1 MQPIDERKEWNLTS
15 SQNENVKKDV
25 ERLLSS
31 FDESQDRKI
40 EFYQTDLTIK
50 KIRKKKNSCA
60 EILHGNS
67 SF

>member
-31 FDESQDRKI
+31 LMNCKI
-40 EFYQTDLTIK
+40 EKLSFIK
-50 KIRKKKNSCA
+50 LI
-60 EILHGNS
+60 
-67 SF
+67 

>member
-31 FDESQDRKI
+31 FDELQDRKI
-40 EFYQTDLTIK
+40 EFYVSTDDLTK
-50 KIRKKKNSCA
+50 NIRKKNTHLMPKKKKRK
-60 EILHGNS
+60 
-67 SF
+67 